1 MLLSKINTSRM
12 SLEIPMQKV
21 FFMILYYFTSYA
33 PLGVGNLADEIG
45 VLHTNPRLYY
55 IPKKTLGSFNT
66 DFGNELYLVE
76 ERPSDSQTDLKPSE
90 NLMISLVP
98 KIY

>member
-1 MLLSKINTSRM
+1 M

-21 FFMILYYFTSYA
+21 FFMIFILLHPYA

-55 IPKKTLGSFNT
+55 IPKQKH
-66 DFGNELYLVE
+66 
-76 ERPSDSQTDLKPSE
+76 
-90 NLMISLVP
+90 
-98 KIY
+98 

>member
-1 MLLSKINTSRM
+1 MLLSKSIHRM

-21 FFMILYYFTSYA
+21 FFMIFTTSHPYA

-45 VLHTNPRLYY
+45 VHTNPRLYY
-55 IPKKTLGSFNT
+55 IPKQKTGSFNT

-76 ERPSDSQTDLKPSE
+76 ERPLTAKR
-90 NLMISLVP
+90 I
-98 KIY
+98 

>member
-1 MLLSKINTSRM
+1 MRAVKKSVGRFLQNVAFKINTSRM

-21 FFMILYYFTSYA
+21 FFMIFILHPYA

-55 IPKKTLGSFNT
+55 IPKKNIRIL
-66 DFGNELYLVE
+66 
-76 ERPSDSQTDLKPSE
+76 
-90 NLMISLVP
+90 
-98 KIY
+98 

>member
-1 MLLSKINTSRM
+1 L
-12 SLEIPMQKV
+12 V
-21 FFMILYYFTSYA
+21 
-33 PLGVGNLADEIG
+33 ADEIG

-55 IPKKTLGSFNT
+55 IPKQKTLGSFNT

-76 ERPSDSQTDLKPSE
+76 ERPSDSQTDLKTSE

>member
-1 MLLSKINTSRM
+1 MAKVRNASCKEECRSILQNVAFKINTSRM

-21 FFMILYYFTSYA
+21 FFMIFTTHPYA

-55 IPKKTLGSFNT
+55 IQNKNIRIL
-66 DFGNELYLVE
+66 
-76 ERPSDSQTDLKPSE
+76 
-90 NLMISLVP
+90 
-98 KIY
+98 